1 MRFINSKKSDSHV
14 DRGNIRKIQNKKIS
28 VIIPIYNVEQ
38 YLQRCLESL
47 KNQSYT
53 NFEVLMIDDG
63 SLDTSASIAEKFQ
76 LQDRRYRL
84 FKQKNSG
91 QGAARNVGLDHA
103 DGDYLA
109 FVDSDDWVHPDF
121 LRILI
126 CCAETNKAD
135 IVMCGVER
143 VWGSGIHRRNTIS
156 NDREYIIENK
166 KEFLYKASFVV
177 WDKLYK
183 RELFDG
189 IRFPA
194 KMKFEDYACTPRVL
208 SRADRI
214 IGLPDVLYYYFWR
227 ENSTTNIVKINMD
240 ILKAQKIL
248 ESSEMQKDYQD
259 VLQVY
264 FVRNVMGSLI
274 WAMLHSYKNK
284 CKVAEI
290 MKKGRQQYPDL
301 ELKIKKEYIG
311 TGKVLWGKYI
321 YKGYYFRAFVI
332 GSIYNGCR
340 NLIRPVYHQ
349 ILKIKRG

>member
-1 MRFINSKKSDSHV
+1 MPDKKV
-14 DRGNIRKIQNKKIS
+14 S

-38 YLQRCLESL
+38 YLERCLDSL

-63 SLDTSASIAEKFQ
+63 SLDGSASIAEKFQ
-76 LQDRRYRL
+76 VQDSRYTL
-84 FKQKNSG
+84 FKQENSG
-91 QGAARNVGLDHA
+91 QGEARNVGLNHA
-103 DGDYLA
+103 KGDYLA

-121 LRILI
+121 LHRLI
-126 CCAETNKAD
+126 CCAEANKAD

-143 VWGSGIHRRNTIS
+143 VWDSGIHRKNPIS
-156 NDREYIIENK
+156 NDKEYIIENK
-166 KEFLYKASFVV
+166 KEFLYTASFVV

-183 RELFDG
+183 KELFDG

-208 SRADRI
+208 SRANKI

-227 ENSTTNIVKINMD
+227 EDSTTNIVKVNMD
-240 ILKAQKIL
+240 ILQAQKIL
-248 ESSEMQKDYQD
+248 ESSELQKDYQD

-264 FVRNVMGSLI
+264 FVRNVMGSLV
-274 WAMLHSYKNK
+274 WTLLHSYKNK

-290 MKKGRQQYPDL
+290 MKQGIQKYPNL
-301 ELKIKKEYIG
+301 ELKIKEEYIG
-311 TGKVLWGKYI
+311 TGKVLWGKCVC
-321 YKGYYFRAFVI
+321 KGYYFSAFVI
-332 GSIYNGCR
+332 AYVQNGCR

-349 ILKIKRG
+349 ILKIKRGQHES